1 MELLYRVLGA
11 RHLVYAWWIFGEL
24 AHALKEES
32 GVELARVQWGIKTM
46 LWLAEI
52 ALLLI
57 CGSAALLLE
66 PSAHV
71 FAWLALL
78 AYVLVAFSNTVAL
91 EGPIALF
98 NFSTGFY
105 VRLALRSIV
114 ATTLYV
120 IGIGMRQALGA

>member
-11 RHLVYAWWIFGEL
+11 LHLVYAWWIFGEL

-32 GVELARVQWGIKTM
+32 GVELARVQWGIKTS
-46 LWLAEI
+46 LWLVEI
-52 ALLLI
+52 ALLFI
-57 CGSAALLLE
+57 CGAAALLLE

-98 NFSTGFY
+98 YFSAGFY
-105 VRLALRSIV
+105 VRVVLRSIV
-114 ATTLYV
+114 AATLY
-120 IGIGMRQALGA
+120 GIGTGTGQSPGA